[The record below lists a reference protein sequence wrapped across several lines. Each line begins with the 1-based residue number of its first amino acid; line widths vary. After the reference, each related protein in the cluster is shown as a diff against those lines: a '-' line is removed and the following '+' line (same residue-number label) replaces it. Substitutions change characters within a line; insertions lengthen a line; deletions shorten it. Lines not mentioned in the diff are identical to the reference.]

1 MTDYPCRYCVP
12 PKRHPGCHSG
22 CEEYQAV
29 KQQRDSAREA
39 ERAGRPSTAPIYT
52 AAQKARQKRARGKGG
67 AI

>member
-1 MTDYPCRYCVP
+1 MTDYPCRYC

-22 CEEYQAV
+22 CEAYQAV
-29 KQQRDSAREA
+29 KQARDSDREA

-52 AAQKARQKRARGKGG
+52 QAQKARQKRARSKGG